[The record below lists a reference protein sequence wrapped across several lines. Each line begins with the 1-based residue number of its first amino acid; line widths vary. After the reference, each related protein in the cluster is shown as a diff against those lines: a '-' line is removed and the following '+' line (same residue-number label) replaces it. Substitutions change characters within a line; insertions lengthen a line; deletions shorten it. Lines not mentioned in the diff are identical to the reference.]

1 MTHPHLPVQDFSS
14 PAPST
19 PSLPVYPI
27 LLAGGS
33 GTRLWPVSREL
44 YPKQLVR
51 FIGSDSLIQSTIK
64 RLSPVLDS
72 SKVKI
77 VCGREHSLEI
87 SRHMK
92 SIGVNA
98 NGNVIDEPCG
108 RNTAPA
114 ILLALFDILRK
125 ESDAILCIFPADHV
139 IQDVNSFHGKLESAI
154 RLAAA
159 NYIVTFGIRPGYP
172 ETGYGYIEGQTPIS
186 EGALSISRF
195 VEKPDLQTAKHYVEA
210 GNYFWNSGM
219 FAFKASVIAEEF
231 KIFQPDLYHRI
242 KTLAAA
248 SGALMLEDYKLL
260 PNISI
265 DVAVMERTHK
275 GAVLPS
281 DFGWSDI
288 GSWKS
293 LYDFLPKD
301 ENQNVLHGD
310 ILCNNTHNCFVMG
323 HERLIAANH
332 LNNVVIVE
340 TPDSIFVSDIENSR
354 DVKSIVTTLKEK
366 GRWEC
371 QQHTTASKPWG
382 SLTSLET
389 KDHYRVS
396 RMIVYP
402 GSTVTVKTEPSE
414 FKTIVIVSGLA
425 SAIVA
430 PGSPPILFKAGQS
443 LHLAPSDQVVIEN
456 DNNAP
461 LVLIQIMNY
470 EL

>member
-1 MTHPHLPVQDFSS
+1 MNTSH
-14 PAPST
+14 
-19 PSLPVYPI
+19 LPVYPV

-64 RLSPVLDS
+64 RLSPVLDNRRV
-72 SKVKI
+72 KV
-77 VCGREHSLEI
+77 VCGAEHSLEI
-87 SRHMK
+87 SRHIE
-92 SIGVNA
+92 SIGIRA
-98 NGNVIDEPCG
+98 EGNVISEPCG

-114 ILLALFDILRK
+114 VLLAMFDILHS
-125 ESDAILCIFPADHV
+125 ETDAILCIFPADHV
-139 IQDVNSFHGKLESAI
+139 IQDIDGFHDKLTAAI

-159 NYIVTFGIRPGYP
+159 DYIVTFGIQPGYP
-172 ETGYGYIEGQTPIS
+172 ETGYGYIEGRTPIS
-186 EGALSISRF
+186 EGALSIHRF
-195 VEKPDLQTAKHYVEA
+195 VEKPDLETARQYVDA

-219 FAFKASVIAEEF
+219 FAFKASVMADEF
-231 KIFQPDLYHRI
+231 KTFAPELYAR
-242 KTLAAA
+242 LQ
-248 SGALMLEDYKLL
+248 ALISESPPLSMADYRML
-260 PNISI
+260 PNVSI
-265 DVAVMERTHK
+265 DVAVMEKTRK

-301 ENQNVLHGD
+301 DNQNVLHGD
-310 ILCNNTHNCFVMG
+310 VISHASHHCFVMG

-332 LNNVVIVE
+332 LNHVVIVE
-340 TPDSIFVSDIENSR
+340 TPDSVFVSDIENSR
-354 DVKSIVTTLKEK
+354 DVKSIVATLKDK
-366 GRWEC
+366 GRWEY

-402 GSTVTVKTEPSE
+402 ESTLTVGSDSRI
-414 FKTIVIVSGLA
+414 FKTFVVVAGTAGVMLGAEYRKLQAGESMQLPPEKQMVIR
-425 SAIVA
+425 
-430 PGSPPILFKAGQS
+430 
-443 LHLAPSDQVVIEN
+443 N
-456 DNNAP
+456 DNDEP
-461 LVLIQIMNY
+461 LVIIQIKTSDATITG
-470 EL
+470 

>member
-1 MTHPHLPVQDFSS
+1 MTRPHLPVY
-14 PAPST
+14 
-19 PSLPVYPI
+19 PV

-51 FIGSDSLIQSTIK
+51 FIGNDSLIQSTIK

-72 SKVKI
+72 SRVKI

-87 SRHMK
+87 SRHME
-92 SIGVNA
+92 SIGIRA
-98 NGNVIDEPCG
+98 DENVIGEPCG

-114 ILLALFDILRK
+114 VLLALFDILRN
-125 ESDAILCIFPADHV
+125 ESDAIVCVFPADHV
-139 IQDVNSFHGKLESAI
+139 IQDEKSFHGKLASAI

-159 NYIVTFGIRPGYP
+159 DYIVTFGIRPGYP
-172 ETGYGYIEGQTPIS
+172 ETGYGYIEGRNKIG
-186 EGALSISRF
+186 EGALSIHRF
-195 VEKPDLQTAKHYVEA
+195 VEKPDLQTARHYVEA

-219 FAFKASVIAEEF
+219 FAFKASVVAEEF
-231 KIFQPDLYHRI
+231 KAFQPDLYHRV

-248 SGALMLEDYKLL
+248 SGALQLEDYEVL

-265 DVAVMERTHK
+265 DVAIMEKTQK

-310 ILCNNTHNCFVMG
+310 VISNDSNHCFVMA

-332 LNNVVIVE
+332 LDNVVIVE
-340 TPDSIFVSDIENSR
+340 TQDSIFVSDIENSR
-354 DVKSIVTTLKEK
+354 DVKSIVATLKAK

-382 SLTSLET
+382 SLTSLEA
-389 KDHYRVS
+389 KEHYRVG

-402 GSTVTVKTEPSE
+402 GSSVTVKAEPSE
-414 FKTIVIVSGLA
+414 SKTIVIVNGAAEALVGPESMRL
-425 SAIVA
+425 
-430 PGSPPILFKAGQS
+430 LAGQS
-443 LHLAPSDQVVIEN
+443 LRLGPENQATIEN
-456 DNNAP
+456 GNSDM
-461 LVLIQIMNY
+461 LIMIQVTITA
-470 EL
+470 ETAA

>member
-1 MTHPHLPVQDFSS
+1 MNSS
-14 PAPST
+14 H
-19 PSLPVYPI
+19 LPVYPV

-72 SKVKI
+72 RRVKV
-77 VCGREHSLEI
+77 VCGAEHSLEI
-87 SRHMK
+87 SRHME
-92 SIGVNA
+92 SIGIRA
-98 NGNVIDEPCG
+98 DGNVISEPCG

-114 ILLALFDILRK
+114 VLLAMFDILRS

-139 IQDVNSFHGKLESAI
+139 IQNIDGFHEKLAAAV

-159 NYIVTFGIRPGYP
+159 DYIVTFGIQPGYP
-172 ETGYGYIEGQTPIS
+172 ETGYGYIEGRTPIS
-186 EGALSISRF
+186 DGALSIHRF
-195 VEKPDLQTAKHYVEA
+195 VEKPDLETAKQYVEA

-219 FAFKASVIAEEF
+219 FAFKASVMADEF
-231 KIFQPDLYHRI
+231 KAFQPDLYERVH
-242 KTLAAA
+242 
-248 SGALMLEDYKLL
+248 ALVADSRPLPVADYRRL
-260 PNISI
+260 PNVSI
-265 DVAVMERTHK
+265 DVAVMERTRK

-301 ENQNVLHGD
+301 DNQNVLHGD
-310 ILCNNTHNCFVMG
+310 VISHASHHCFVMG

-332 LNNVVIVE
+332 LDHVVIVE
-340 TPDSIFVSDIENSR
+340 TPDSVFVSDIENSR
-354 DVKSIVTTLKEK
+354 DVKSIVATLKDK
-366 GRWEC
+366 GRWEY

-382 SLTSLET
+382 SLTALET

-396 RMIVYP
+396 RMIIYP
-402 GSTVTVKTEPSE
+402 ESTLTVGSDLGISKTLFVVAGTAEVTIGAEYRKLLVGESVHLPPEKQM
-414 FKTIVIVSGLA
+414 VIRNGND
-425 SAIVA
+425 A
-430 PGSPPILFKAGQS
+430 P
-443 LHLAPSDQVVIEN
+443 VVI
-456 DNNAP
+456 
-461 LVLIQIMNY
+461 IQIKTSN
-470 EL
+470 ETITE

>member
-1 MTHPHLPVQDFSS
+1 MTHFH
-14 PAPST
+14 
-19 PSLPVYPI
+19 LPVYPV

-87 SRHMK
+87 SRHVE

-98 NGNVIDEPCG
+98 NGNVISEPCG

-114 ILLALFDILRK
+114 ILLALFDILRN

-159 NYIVTFGIRPGYP
+159 DYIVTFGIRPGYP
-172 ETGYGYIEGQTPIS
+172 ETGYGYIEGQTLIS
-186 EGALSISRF
+186 EGALSINRF
-195 VEKPDLQTAKHYVEA
+195 VEKPDLQTARHYVEA

-219 FAFKASVIAEEF
+219 FAFKASVVAEEF
-231 KIFQPDLYHRI
+231 KTFQPDLYHRI

-248 SGALMLEDYKLL
+248 SGVLSLEDYQLL

-265 DVAVMERTHK
+265 DVAVMEKTHK
-275 GAVLPS
+275 GVVLPS

-310 ILCNNTHNCFVMG
+310 VICNDTHNCFVMG

-354 DVKSIVTTLKEK
+354 DVKSIVANLKEK

-371 QQHTTASKPWG
+371 QQHTTASKSWG
-382 SLTSLET
+382 SLTSLEM

-402 GSTVTVKTEPSE
+402 GSTVIVQAEPSE
-414 FKTIVIVSGLA
+414 SKSLVIVGGQA
-425 SAIVA
+425 SATVG
-430 PGSPPILFKAGQS
+430 PEFLTLQAGES
-443 LHLAPSDQVVIEN
+443 LYLAPEKQAVIEN
-456 DNNAP
+456 DNNDP
-461 LVLIQIMNY
+461 LVMIQITTAAEMVIK
-470 EL
+470 

>member
-1 MTHPHLPVQDFSS
+1 MAHSH
-14 PAPST
+14 
-19 PSLPVYPI
+19 LPVYPV

-77 VCGREHSLEI
+77 VCGRDHSLEI
-87 SRHMK
+87 SRHLE
-92 SIGVNA
+92 SIGVSA
-98 NGNVIDEPCG
+98 DGNVISEPCG

-114 ILLALFDILRK
+114 VLLALFDILRN

-139 IQDVNSFHGKLESAI
+139 IQDVESFHGKLESAI
-154 RLAAA
+154 RLASAD
-159 NYIVTFGIRPGYP
+159 YIVTFGIRPGYP
-172 ETGYGYIEGQTPIS
+172 ETGYGYIEGQTLIS
-186 EGALSISRF
+186 EGALSINRF
-195 VEKPDLQTAKHYVEA
+195 VEKPDLQTARHYVEA

-219 FAFKASVIAEEF
+219 FAFKASVVAEEF
-231 KIFQPDLYHRI
+231 KTFQPDLYHRI

-248 SGALMLEDYKLL
+248 SGTLTREDYQLL

-265 DVAVMERTHK
+265 DVAVMEKTQK

-301 ENQNVLHGD
+301 ENQNVFHGD
-310 ILCNNTHNCFVMG
+310 VICNDTHNCFVMG

-354 DVKSIVTTLKEK
+354 DVKSIVATLKEK

-371 QQHTTASKPWG
+371 EQHTTASKSWG

-389 KDHYRVS
+389 KDHYRVG

-402 GSTVTVKTEPSE
+402 GSTVIVKAEALESKTLVIVDGLARVTVGSE
-414 FKTIVIVSGLA
+414 FLSLA
-425 SAIVA
+425 
-430 PGSPPILFKAGQS
+430 AGES
-443 LHLAPSDQVVIEN
+443 LSLAPKKQAAFK
-456 DNNAP
+456 NNNHDP
-461 LVLIQIMNY
+461 LVMIQITTAA
-470 EL
+470 EVILK

>member
-1 MTHPHLPVQDFSS
+1 MIHSH
-14 PAPST
+14 
-19 PSLPVYPI
+19 LPVYPV

-72 SKVKI
+72 SRVKI

-92 SIGVNA
+92 SIGISA
-98 NGNVIDEPCG
+98 DGNVISEPCG

-114 ILLALFDILRK
+114 ILLALFDILRS
-125 ESDAILCIFPADHV
+125 EADAILCIFPADHV
-139 IQDVNSFHGKLESAI
+139 IQDVDSFHGKLASAI

-159 NYIVTFGIRPGYP
+159 GYIVTFGIQPGYP

-186 EGALSISRF
+186 EGALSIHRF
-195 VEKPDLQTAKHYVEA
+195 VEKPDLQTARHYVEA

-219 FAFKASVIAEEF
+219 FAFKASVVAAEF
-231 KIFQPDLYHRI
+231 KTFQPDLYHRI

-248 SGALMLEDYKLL
+248 SGDLPLEDYQLL
-260 PNISI
+260 PNISV
-265 DVAVMERTHK
+265 DVAVMEKTQK

-310 ILCNNTHNCFVMG
+310 VICNDSHHCFVMG

-332 LNNVVIVE
+332 LDNVVIVE

-354 DVKSIVTTLKEK
+354 DVKSIVTALKEK

-382 SLTSLET
+382 SITSLET
-389 KDHYRVS
+389 KDQYRVG

-402 GSTVTVKTEPSE
+402 GSTVTVTAASSE
-414 FKTIVIVSGLA
+414 SKNLVIVGGFAHATIGPESLT
-425 SAIVA
+425 
-430 PGSPPILFKAGQS
+430 LHAGES
-443 LHLAPSDQVVIEN
+443 LCLAPEKQVVIEN
-456 DNNAP
+456 GNSDV
-461 LVLIQIMNY
+461 LVMMQITTVAEMVVK
-470 EL
+470 